1 MGPYELLKVEE
12 CGHLLWNWLMILFGE
27 VLLRVSINLYDDKS
41 NPVGR
46 EGKMLVSQRGFEAVD
61 ERTALSSLPKGS
73 F

>member
-46 EGKMLVSQRGFEAVD
+46 EGKNACFSKGF
-61 ERTALSSLPKGS
+61 
-73 F
+73 